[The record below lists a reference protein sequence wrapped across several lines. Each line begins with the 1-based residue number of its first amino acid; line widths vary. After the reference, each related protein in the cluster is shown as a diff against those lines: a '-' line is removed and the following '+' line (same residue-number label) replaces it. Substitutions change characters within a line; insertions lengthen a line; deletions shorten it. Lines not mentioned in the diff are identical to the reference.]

1 MANLSI
7 STAWEETLAFVKREG
22 RLLFP
27 IAFMLVALPV
37 AVMQAFTP
45 AAPAPDQ
52 PPPAGLWLLL
62 LPLSVAVSMVGNLA
76 ISLLALRPGT
86 SVGESI
92 SQGARR
98 FLPLFGALV
107 LLAIGGGILVF
118 VLAVVVVMIV
128 PGAAAGSAGGAPNPA
143 AAAAILL
150 TLVLMLPLVV
160 YFSARLL
167 PMTPLAVV
175 ERLGPIGIITR
186 AWALTRGHA
195 LKLVG
200 FILVAFIAYLI
211 GAGAIQAV
219 AGILI
224 GIASGPA
231 EPGSLSA
238 LLLIIVMAGVNTLVG
253 PYLTSLIARI
263 YAQLAPSDPSNV
275 FG

>member
-7 STAWEETLAFVKREG
+7 STAWDETVAFVRREG

-37 AVMQAFTP
+37 ALMQAFTP
-45 AAPAPDQ
+45 APPAPDQ

-107 LLAIGGGILVF
+107 LLAIGGGLLIFL
-118 VLAVVVVMIV
+118 LAFVVVAIV
-128 PGAAAGSAGGAPNPA
+128 PGAAAGAAGGVPNPA

-150 TLVLMLPLVV
+150 VLALMLPLVI

-167 PMTPLAVV
+167 PMTPLAAV
-175 ERLGPIGIITR
+175 ERVGSIGIIAR

-195 LKLVG
+195 LKLAG
-200 FILVAFIAYLI
+200 FILLVGIVYLV

-224 GIASGPA
+224 ALAAGPA

-238 LLLIIVMAGVNTLVG
+238 LLLIIVMAGVNTLFG

-263 YAQLAPSDPSNV
+263 YAQLAPSDPSEV

>member
-7 STAWEETLAFVKREG
+7 STAWDETLAFVRREG

-52 PPPAGLWLLL
+52 PPPAGIWLLL
-62 LPLSVAVSMVGNLA
+62 FPLSIAVSMVGNLA
-76 ISLLALRPGT
+76 ISYLALRPGT

-107 LLAIGGGILVF
+107 LLAIAGSL
-118 VLAVVVVMIV
+118 LAFALAIIVVMIV
-128 PGAAAGSAGGAPNPA
+128 PGAAAGSAGGVPSA
-143 AAAAILL
+143 AFATAVMLIV
-150 TLVLMLPLVV
+150 VLMLPAFV

-167 PMTPLAVV
+167 PMTPLAAV
-175 ERLGPIGIITR
+175 EPVGPIGIITR

-195 LKLVG
+195 LKLAG
-200 FILVAFIAYLI
+200 FILLVGLVYLV
-211 GAGAIQAV
+211 GASAIQVV
-219 AGILI
+219 AGIVI
-224 GIASGPA
+224 GLLAGPP
-231 EPGSLSA
+231 EPGSLAA
-238 LLLIIVMAGVNTLVG
+238 LLLIIIMAGVNTVFG
-253 PYLTSLIARI
+253 PYLTSFIARI
-263 YAQLAPSDPSNV
+263 YAQLAPSSPSSV
-275 FG
+275 FS